1 MSKNSRA
8 VWVCQSCGSRS
19 LKWMGKCP
27 GCGEWNTLAEEIV
40 KNDAPARGVGM
51 AADKSSRPV
60 AISEVDLSDAPRY
73 PSGSPEL
80 DRVLGGG
87 IVPGSFV
94 LVGGD
99 PGIGKSTLLTHL
111 AHRVAEDWG
120 TVLYVSA
127 EESARQVRMRA
138 ERIGAMAGRFLVVAE
153 ADMDIIEGYAENSSP
168 VVLIID
174 SIQTVYRPDIPSAPG
189 SVVQVRECASQL
201 LRMAKSKGIAIFIVG
216 HVTKEG
222 AIAGPRVLEHMVDT
236 VLYFEG
242 ERHTQYRVLQAVKNR
257 FGALE
262 IGVYEVCSKGLV
274 DVPNASELFLSERP
288 MGASGSVVVPVIE
301 GTRPVLVEVQAL
313 VGSANYPNARRTTNG
328 IDLNRLQLLIAVL
341 EKRIGLMMGSN
352 DAFVKITGGVKI
364 DEPAVDLALA
374 AALVSS
380 YRDIPVDPGLV
391 LIGEVGLA
399 GEVRTVSHME
409 QRLKESE
416 KMGFKRAIVPA
427 GALKGDGLKS
437 GLDIYGAATLMD
449 ALDAALSR

>member
-1 MSKNSRA
+1 
-8 VWVCQSCGSRS
+8 
-19 LKWMGKCP
+19 MGKCP